1 MVETEVT
8 ECLLIDILCDD
19 QVKLVTQH
27 IELEVD
33 EVTDSLEVG
42 KLIVEQ
48 IEECEET
55 EVTVELEETLHHMML
70 EVLEVDEI
78 EVMHMDDNID
88 YYYIFDVADIITV

>member
-8 ECLLIDILCDD
+8 ECLLIDILWDD

-33 EVTDSLEVG
+33 EVMDSLEVG

-55 EVTVELEETLHHMML
+55 EVMVELEEMQHLMML
-70 EVLEVDEI
+70 ELLEVDEL

-88 YYYIFDVADIITV
+88 YYYIYDVADIITV